1 MPEPV
6 HRRGVTRRLG
16 KRPPEEVLVEP
27 EGAAVRVAVMQVH
40 VCRLEVRRRNADA
53 LQQRRLEVRHVPREP
68 RLNPVGVAFAQLR
81 RPGTVADVEL
91 ARGIPLDSPRQLL
104 ELDPDHRCSLRR
116 PRGIHRRRLPDDDRR
131 LGRQQPALRLV
142 HGPRDAVEPRGEVDD
157 RRASEPVV
165 TGPARRLRQ
174 GQVDLH
180 LFAEGQDWKIYE
192 KFGAH
197 LRTVGDAAG
206 VYFAVWAPNAQRVS
220 VVGDFNNW
228 DGRVNPMRKLVGSG
242 VWELFLPGI
251 KQGAH
256 YKFEIRSQTG
266 AVLLKSDPFAFFN
279 QPGKSTASLIY
290 DLERYAWNDGEWME
304 ARRKKNWPQSPISI
318 YEVHLGSWRRK
329 TEERN
334 RQLSYLELADTLLPY
349 VLEMGYTHIEL
360 LPVAEHPFEGSWGY
374 QVTNYYA
381 PTSRFGP
388 PDDFRHFVDKCH
400 QAGVGVIMDWVPA
413 HFPKD
418 AHALAEFDGTDLY
431 EHMDPRQGEH
441 QDWGTLIFNYGRN
454 EVRNFLIGNALFWFD
469 KYHVDGLRVDAVASM
484 LYLDYSRKPGQWV
497 PNVYGGRE
505 NLDAI
510 HFLKQF
516 NEVCYERFP
525 GIITIAEES
534 TSWPGVSRPT
544 YLGGLG
550 FGFKW
555 NMGWMH
561 DFLEYMSIDP
571 IYRKYHHGNITF
583 SLLYAFQENFILVLS
598 HDEVVYGKR
607 SLLSKMPGDEW
618 QQFAN
623 LRMFLAWMYGQPGKK
638 LLFMG
643 GEFGQWNEW
652 NHDTSLDWELLQL
665 PRHDGLR
672 RLVQHLNY
680 IYKSEPALWQFD
692 DAYEGFDWIDFHDA
706 DNSVVSF
713 LRKSRGGDII
723 AFVVNATPVVRYNYR
738 LGIPEPGL
746 YREIINTDGET
757 YGGSNVGNL
766 GVVQSENVPW
776 MGREHSIL
784 IHLPPL
790 ATLAFKLE
798 RLS

>member
-1 MPEPV
+1 MKAFELGALPRDEVSRFVRGLHSDPFSVLGPHRIGDELEIRAFRPDARAVEVVLDGDSDRPV
-6 HRRGVTRRLG
+6 AAERVH
-16 KRPPEEVLVEP
+16 P
-27 EGAAVRVAVMQVH
+27 EGFFCATVP
-40 VCRLEVRRRNADA
+40 DA
-53 LQQRRLEVRHVPREP
+53 TRDVPYR
-68 RLNPVGVAFAQLR
+68 
-81 RPGTVADVEL
+81 
-91 ARGIPLDSPRQLL
+91 
-104 ELDPDHRCSLRR
+104 
-116 PRGIHRRRLPDDDRR
+116 
-131 LGRQQPALRLV
+131 LRLTASDGSQQLSRDPYQY
-142 HGPRDAVEPRGEVDD
+142 GPILGE
-157 RRASEPVV
+157 
-165 TGPARRLRQ
+165 
-174 GQVDLH
+174 VDLH
-180 LFAEGQDWKIYE
+180 LFAEGQHWKIYE
-192 KFGAH
+192 RFGAH

-228 DGRVNPMRKLVGSG
+228 DGRVNPMRKLLGAG

-256 YKFEIRSQTG
+256 YKFEIRTQTD

-279 QPGKSTASLIY
+279 QPGKSTASLVY
-290 DLERYAWNDGEWME
+290 DLERYGWSDSEWME
-304 ARRKKNWPQSPISI
+304 ARQKKNWPRSAISI

-329 TEERN
+329 TEDGN
-334 RQLSYLELADTLLPY
+334 RQLTYLELADTLLPY
-349 VLEMGYTHIEL
+349 VLEMGFTHIEL

-388 PDDFRHFVDKCH
+388 PDDFRHFIDKCH
-400 QAGVGVIMDWVPA
+400 QAGIAVIMDWVPA

-418 AHALAEFDGTDLY
+418 AHALAEFDGTHLY
-431 EHMDPRQGEH
+431 EHMDPRQGEQ

-454 EVRNFLIGNALFWFD
+454 EVRNFLIGNALFWLD
-469 KYHVDGLRVDAVASM
+469 KYHIDGLRVDAVASM
-484 LYLDYSRKPGQWV
+484 LYLDYSRKPGQWI

-505 NLDAI
+505 NLDAVY
-510 HFLKQF
+510 FLKKF

-525 GIITIAEES
+525 GTTTIAEES
-534 TSWPGVSRPT
+534 TAWPGVSRPT

-561 DFLEYMSIDP
+561 DFLQYMSIDP
-571 IYRKYHHGNITF
+571 IYRRYHHGNITF

-618 QQFAN
+618 RKFAN
-623 LRMFLAWMYGQPGKK
+623 LRMFLAWMYGHPGKK

-643 GEFGQWNEW
+643 GEFGQRNEW
-652 NHDTSLDWELLQL
+652 NHDTGLDWQLLKL

-672 RLVQHLNY
+672 RFVQHVNH
-680 IYKSEPALWQFD
+680 IYKSEPALWQRD
-692 DAYEGFDWIDFHDA
+692 DTYDGFDWIDFHDA

-713 LRKSRGGDII
+713 LRKSRDVSAETPERSDTSRGDII

-738 LGIPEPGL
+738 LGVPEAGF
-746 YREIINTDGET
+746 YREIVNSDAET
-757 YGGSNVGNL
+757 YGGSNVGNF
-766 GVVQSENVPW
+766 GGVQSENREW
-776 MGREHSIL
+776 MGREHSIV

-798 RLS
+798 R

>member
-1 MPEPV
+1 VQEN
-6 HRRGVTRRLG
+6 VT
-16 KRPPEEVLVEP
+16 K
-27 EGAAVRVAVMQVH
+27 
-40 VCRLEVRRRNADA
+40 
-53 LQQRRLEVRHVPREP
+53 
-68 RLNPVGVAFAQLR
+68 AFEIAGL
-81 RPGTVADVEL
+81 
-91 ARGIPLDSPRQLL
+91 
-104 ELDPDHRCSLRR
+104 
-116 PRGIHRRRLPDDDRR
+116 
-131 LGRQQPALRLV
+131 
-142 HGPRDAVEPRGEVDD
+142 PRDEVSRFVAGNHADPFRVLGPHRVGDDLEIRVFRPDARAIDIVLDREAEKPIAAERIQQDGFFCTTVPGASRDLPYHLRITGLDGSQHLTRDPYQYGPIMGE
-157 RRASEPVV
+157 
-165 TGPARRLRQ
+165 
-174 GQVDLH
+174 VDLH
-180 LFAEGQDWKIYE
+180 LFSEGQHWKIYD

-197 LRTVGDAAG
+197 LRTIGDAAG

-220 VVGDFNNW
+220 AVGDFNNW
-228 DGRVNPMRKLVGSG
+228 DGRVNPMRRLIGSG
-242 VWELFLPGI
+242 VWELFVPGI

-256 YKFEIRSQTG
+256 YKFEILSQTG
-266 AVLLKSDPFAFFN
+266 AVLLKSDPFALFN

-290 DLERYAWNDGEWME
+290 DLERYTWNDGEWME

-329 TEERN
+329 TEEATPTSLREAAAGTGT
-334 RQLSYLELADTLLPY
+334 RQLSYLELAEELLPY

-388 PDDFRHFVDKCH
+388 PDDFRHFIDKCH
-400 QAGVGVIMDWVPA
+400 QAGIGVIMDWVPA

-431 EHMDPRQGEH
+431 EHLDPRQGEH

-454 EVRNFLIGNALFWFD
+454 EVRNFLIGNALFWLD
-469 KYHVDGLRVDAVASM
+469 KYHIDGLRVDAVASM
-484 LYLDYSRKPGQWV
+484 LHLDYSRKPGQWI

-510 HFLKQF
+510 YFLKRF

-534 TSWPGVSRPT
+534 TDWPGVSRPT

-583 SLLYAFQENFILVLS
+583 SLLYAFTEHFILVLS

-618 QQFAN
+618 QKFAN

-643 GEFGQWNEW
+643 GEFGQRNEW
-652 NHDTSLDWELLQL
+652 NHDTELDWNLLKL

-680 IYKSEPALWQFD
+680 VYKNEPALWQLD
-692 DAYEGFDWIDFHDA
+692 DTYDGFDWIDFHDA

-713 LRKSRGGDII
+713 LRKSRDGDIV

-738 LGIPEPGL
+738 LGVPESGF
-746 YREIINTDGET
+746 YREMINTDGET

-766 GVVQSENVPW
+766 GGVHSEAREW
-776 MGREHSIL
+776 MGREHSII

-798 RLS
+798 K